1 LFTISCDRP
10 QGLGTVS
17 ARPWKEDFP
26 VKSWQRVAGIFL
38 LIVAGVVIQQSVWV
52 LRLLDHGQPGSGFM
66 PFGLG
71 VVLAVLASLILLTNL
86 GPDEKR
92 IPFWQPKAW
101 LRPLLALI
109 IMAAYVVA
117 FDDLGA
123 VTSVV
128 ILVTAWLLLLEKKPV
143 WVATV
148 TGVAT
153 GLVVYIVFERLLMT
167 PFPRGLLF

>member
-1 LFTISCDRP
+1 M
-10 QGLGTVS
+10 
-17 ARPWKEDFP
+17 
-26 VKSWQRVAGIFL
+26 KSWQRVAGIIL

-71 VVLAVLASLILLTNL
+71 VILAVLAVLIILTNL
-86 GPDEKR
+86 GPDEKPV
-92 IPFWQPKAW
+92 PFWQPMAW
-101 LRPLLALI
+101 FRPLIALV
-109 IMAAYVVA
+109 IMGVYVFA

-128 ILVTAWLLLLEKKPV
+128 ILVTAWLLLLEKKKV
-143 WVATV
+143 WVAAF
-148 TGVAT
+148 TGVTT
-153 GLVVYIVFERLLMT
+153 GFVVYIVFERLLMT

>member
-1 LFTISCDRP
+1 MC
-10 QGLGTVS
+10 
-17 ARPWKEDFP
+17 P
-26 VKSWQRVAGIFL
+26 VKSWQRVAGIVL

-52 LRLLDHGQPGSGFM
+52 LRPFDHGQPGSGFM

-71 VVLAVLASLILLTNL
+71 VILAVLAALIILTNL
-86 GPDEKR
+86 GPDEKPV
-92 IPFWQPKAW
+92 PFWQPKAW
-101 LRPLLALI
+101 LRPLLSLV
-109 IMAAYVVA
+109 IMAAYVIA

-128 ILVTAWLLLLEKKPV
+128 ILVTAWLLLLEKKAV
-143 WVATV
+143 WVAAL

-153 GLVVYIVFERLLMT
+153 GLVVYVVFERLLMT